1 MRVLPSS
8 GIGFLKALPILSFAF
23 LCHQNAFPIYNEL
36 RDASPAK
43 MRTISRTSMAVC
55 ACAYMLTGILGYH
68 LFLDETQADLLKNY
82 KVRNTAI
89 SPLMDSVRSGFGI
102 SFVLSYPVII
112 FEARSNIDLLLFGQ
126 RPYCFWRYFKLN
138 VALVGLTTLVGILAP
153 SIDVVLGLVGSTCS
167 PTMMFVLPAL
177 FGLKADDEPWT
188 APAKRPALALLVFGC
203 TLIPVCTTVW
213 ALCDVAHMSFCPG

>member
-1 MRVLPSS
+1 
-8 GIGFLKALPILSFAF
+8 
-23 LCHQNAFPIYNEL
+23 
-36 RDASPAK
+36 
-43 MRTISRTSMAVC
+43 
-55 ACAYMLTGILGYH
+55 
-68 LFLDETQADLLKNY
+68 
-82 KVRNTAI
+82 VRNTAI

-167 PTMMFVLPAL
+167 PTMCSCCPRCSDSRRTTSP
-177 FGLKADDEPWT
+177 GQRPPS
-188 APAKRPALALLVFGC
+188 APRSRCSCSAARSSPCARRCGRCA
-203 TLIPVCTTVW
+203 TWRT
-213 ALCDVAHMSFCPG
+213 